1 MHIQWYYLFLVKLSK
16 KGSIML
22 TIMRFLGVM
31 CFVVLTAS
39 ACAQQPKKLLEDSTQ
54 TYEYLLVTKGMDI
67 PWGMAWLDNQTI
79 LVSDRKGELRI
90 IDNSMLLNEK
100 VTGLPELRAQGQGG
114 LLDVAADP
122 NYVLN
127 NLIYFSYS
135 GFEGEGEGAHT
146 SVMRAKLQDFK
157 LTEQT
162 VIFEAGPNTT
172 KGQHY
177 GSRLAFDKQGY
188 LYISSGDRGNR
199 DVNPQRLDRDAG
211 KIHRI
216 NSDGSIPEDNPFV
229 GLKGTNPSI
238 YSYGHR
244 NPQGMAKHPKT
255 GVIWTHEHGPKG
267 GDEINIIQKGANYG
281 WPIISYGVNYS
292 GSSFTELTEKEGM
305 QQPAWYWTPSIAP
318 SGMTF
323 VTSDVYP
330 DWKGKMIVGSL
341 KFAYLVVLELDGDK
355 VLSQEIL
362 FPGIGRVRNVKQ
374 GADGYLYVA
383 TDGAG
388 IFKIIPSK

>member
-1 MHIQWYYLFLVKLSK
+1 MATITRILGTLF
-16 KGSIML
+16 
-22 TIMRFLGVM
+22 
-31 CFVVLTAS
+31 CVVLS
-39 ACAQQPKKLLEDSTQ
+39 GSVCAHQPKKPLLDSHQ
-54 TYEYLLVTKGMDI
+54 SYEYQLVTKGMDI
-67 PWGMAWLDNQTI
+67 PWGMAWLDDKTI

-90 IDNSMLLNEK
+90 ISNGKLLSQK
-100 VTGLPELRAQGQGG
+100 VAGLPELRAQGQGG
-114 LLDVAADP
+114 LLDVEVDP
-122 NYVLN
+122 NYGQN
-127 NLIYFSYS
+127 KLIYFSYS
-135 GFEGEGEGAHT
+135 GLEGEGDGAHT

-177 GSRLAFDKQGY
+177 GSRLTFDKQGY
-188 LYISSGDRGNR
+188 LYVSSGDRGNR
-199 DVNPQRLDRDAG
+199 EVNPQRLDRDAG

-229 GLKGTNPSI
+229 GKKDANPSI

-244 NPQGMAKHPKT
+244 NPQGMAMHPST
-255 GVIWTHEHGPKG
+255 GDIWINEHGPKG
-267 GDEINIIQKGANYG
+267 GDEINIIQQGVNYG
-281 WPIISYGVNYS
+281 WPVISYGVNYS
-292 GSSFTELTEKEGM
+292 GSSFTDLTEKEGM
-305 QQPAWYWTPSIAP
+305 QQPAWYWVPSIAP

-323 VTSDVYP
+323 VTSDIYP
-330 DWKGKMIVGSL
+330 NWKGKVIVGSL
-341 KFAYLVVLELDGDK
+341 KFAYIVALELDGNK

-374 GADGYLYVA
+374 GADGYIYVA

-388 IFKIIPSK
+388 IFKIVPSK

>member
-1 MHIQWYYLFLVKLSK
+1 
-16 KGSIML
+16 ML
-22 TIMRFLGVM
+22 AITRRLAVVY
-31 CFVVLTAS
+31 CVVLTSS
-39 ACAQQPKKLLEDSTQ
+39 AFAQQLKAPLVDSTQ
-54 TYEYLLVTKGMDI
+54 SYEYQLVTKGVDI
-67 PWGMAWLDNQTI
+67 PWGMDWLDDETI

-90 IDNSMLLNEK
+90 IRGGKLLNEK

-114 LLDVAADP
+114 LLDVAVDP
-122 NYVLN
+122 NYVIN

-135 GFEGEGEGAHT
+135 GLEGEGEGAHT
-146 SVMRAKLQDFK
+146 SVMRAKLHNFK

-162 VIFEAGPNTT
+162 VIFEAGPNTK

-177 GSRLAFDKQGY
+177 GSRLAFDNQGY

-199 DVNPQRLDRDAG
+199 DVNPQRLDRDGG
-211 KIHRI
+211 KVHRI

-229 GLKGTNPSI
+229 GQKDANPSI

-244 NPQGMAKHPKT
+244 NPQGMEKHPVT
-255 GVIWTHEHGPKG
+255 GDIWTHEHGPKG
-267 GDEINIIQKGANYG
+267 GDEINIIHKGANYG
-281 WPIISYGVNYS
+281 WPVISYGVNYS

-323 VTSDVYP
+323 VTSDLYP
-330 DWKGKMIVGSL
+330 NWKGKIIVGSL
-341 KFAYLVVLELDGDK
+341 KFAYLVALELDGDK
-355 VLSQEIL
+355 VLSQETM

-374 GADGYLYVA
+374 GADGYIYVA

-388 IFKIIPSK
+388 IFKIVPSK